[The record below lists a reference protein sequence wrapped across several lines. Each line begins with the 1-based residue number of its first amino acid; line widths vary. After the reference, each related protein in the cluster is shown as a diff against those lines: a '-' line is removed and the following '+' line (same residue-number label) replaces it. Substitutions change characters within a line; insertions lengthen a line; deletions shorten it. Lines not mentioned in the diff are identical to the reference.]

1 MRQSSQLEYSAQIL
15 IVMGVSGSGKTTI
28 GTGLAL
34 ALGWSYIEGDQ
45 FHPKANV
52 EKMARGISLNDED
65 RSAWLDEL
73 RSEIEKCLEEQR
85 PAVLACSALKN
96 SYRERL
102 RVDERV
108 QFVFLNIPYETARER
123 MSKREGHFMPVSLL
137 DSQFETLQQPDSSN
151 SINVDAQQSPD
162 QIVKEVIARI
172 QN

>member
-1 MRQSSQLEYSAQIL
+1 MRQSRLQEYSAQIL

-52 EKMARGISLNDED
+52 EKMARGIPLTDED

-73 RSEIEKCLEEQR
+73 RAEIEKCLEER
-85 PAVLACSALKN
+85 VPAVLACSALKH

-108 QFVFLNIPYETARER
+108 QFVFLNIPYERARER

-137 DSQFETLQQPDSSN
+137 DSQFETLQQPDGSD

-162 QIVKEVIARI
+162 QIVKEVVARI

>member
-137 DSQFETLQQPDSSN
+137 DSQFETLQQPDGSD

-162 QIVKEVIARI
+162 QIVKEVVARI

>member
-65 RSAWLDEL
+65 RSAWLDAL

>member
-1 MRQSSQLEYSAQIL
+1 MRQSSLLEYSAQIL

-73 RSEIEKCLEEQR
+73 RSEIEKCFEEQR